1 MTQAQGSSNT
11 PKPNLIFRD
20 GCSDCAQREVTLP
33 EQLPVVGDDFDWLLR
48 DYDGFRFFMLEE
60 LAARFPERRTW
71 TPADMEVVIVEALS
85 VVLDQLS
92 DMLDRTQAEAFLE
105 TARQP
110 ESVRRL
116 LAMIGFDA
124 VAMAPDATVIPD
136 ATGPVS
142 ETDTQKHARLQKFHS
157 ALQQFMSEYTQA
169 IEEMTPLQ
177 QANLNAFV
185 ADSENSDAA
194 VLNAVQLFLDNAPE
208 FVTRARNFALTRY
221 WNAYPSAMDAARS
234 AGPRAIHTQKRMV
247 TTQDYAERLED
258 HPLVLHGH
266 TFGRWTGSWN
276 TLYSAV
282 VLQNNIQLDEPLNG
296 VTLGSAEKL
305 SLLQNEVDTFYRQI
319 DIESPDWSAEPT
331 PRTVIRPYLDAYRMA
346 AQEVFLVDAEPV
358 GINITLSIRIAENY
372 FQSEIRRVVF
382 ATLGNG
388 LGGFFEAG
396 RLRFGQDLYGS
407 DIIEAVMALDGV
419 KVVCLNRFKRV
430 GKRYP
435 DQADF
440 GRIKL
445 EGLEIAVCD
454 NNPQQPQRGI
464 LRLTLHGGRRG

>member
-1 MTQAQGSSNT
+1 MVQSLQSNT
-11 PKPNLIFRD
+11 PIPKLFFRD
-20 GCSDCAQREVTLP
+20 GCSDCAERKVELP
-33 EQLPVVGDDFDWLLR
+33 EQLPAVGDDFDWLLR
-48 DYDGFRFFMLEE
+48 DYDGFRLFMLEE
-60 LAARFPERRTW
+60 LAARFPERRMW
-71 TPADMEVVIVEALS
+71 TPADMEVVIIETLS

-92 DMLDRTQAEAFLE
+92 DMLDRSQAEAFLE

-124 VAMAPDATVIPD
+124 VAMAPDAAVIPD
-136 ATGPVS
+136 ATGS
-142 ETDTQKHARLQKFHS
+142 EGETTTEQHNRLQRFHS
-157 ALQQFMSEYTQA
+157 ALQMFMTDYPQA
-169 IEEMTPLQ
+169 IEEMTALQ
-177 QANLNAFV
+177 QANLNVFV
-185 ADSENSDAA
+185 ADIENTDAM
-194 VLNAVQLFLDNAPE
+194 VLQAVQLFLDNAPE
-208 FVTRARNFALTRY
+208 FVKRARNLALTRY
-221 WNAYPSAMDAARS
+221 WNAYPTAMDVARS

-247 TTQDYAERLED
+247 TTQDYAERMED

-266 TFGRWTGSWN
+266 AFGRWTGSWN

-282 VLQNNIQLDEPLNG
+282 VMQNNIQLDEPLND

-305 SLLQNEVDTFYRQI
+305 LLLQNEVDTLYRQI
-319 DIESPDWSAEPT
+319 NIEIPNWSVEPT
-331 PRTVIRPYLDAYRMA
+331 PRTVIRPYLDTYRMA

-358 GINITLSIRIAENY
+358 GINITLSVRIAENY
-372 FQSEIRRVVF
+372 FQSEVRHVVF
-382 ATLGNG
+382 ATLGNE

-396 RLRFGQDLYGS
+396 GLRFGQDLYGS

-445 EGLEIAVCD
+445 DGLEIAVCD
-454 NNPQQPQRGI
+454 NNPQKPQRGI
-464 LRLTLHGGRRG
+464 LRLTLHGGQRG

>member
-1 MTQAQGSSNT
+1 MVQSLQSNT
-11 PKPNLIFRD
+11 PIPNLFFRD
-20 GCSDCAQREVTLP
+20 GCSDCAERKVELP
-33 EQLPVVGDDFDWLLR
+33 EQLPAVGDDFDWLLR
-48 DYDGFRFFMLEE
+48 DYDGFRLFMLEE
-60 LAARFPERRTW
+60 LAARFPERRIW
-71 TPADMEVVIVEALS
+71 TPADMEVVIIETLS

-92 DMLDRTQAEAFLE
+92 DMLDRAQAEAFLE

-124 VAMAPDATVIPD
+124 VAMAPDAAVIPD
-136 ATGPVS
+136 ATGPVG
-142 ETDTQKHARLQKFHS
+142 ETTTEQHTRLQRFHS
-157 ALQQFMSEYTQA
+157 ALQLFMTDYLQA
-169 IEEMTPLQ
+169 IEEMTALQ
-177 QANLNAFV
+177 QANLNVFV
-185 ADSENSDAA
+185 ADIENTDAT
-194 VLNAVQLFLDNAPE
+194 VLQAVQLFLDNAPE
-208 FVTRARNFALTRY
+208 FVKRARNLALTRY
-221 WNAYPSAMDAARS
+221 WNAYPYAMDAARS

-247 TTQDYAERLED
+247 TTQDYAERMED

-266 TFGRWTGSWN
+266 AFGRWTGSWN

-282 VLQNNIQLDEPLNG
+282 VMKNNVQLDEPLND
-296 VTLGSAEKL
+296 VTLGSVEKL
-305 SLLQNEVDTFYRQI
+305 SLIQNEVDTLYRQI
-319 DIESPDWSAEPT
+319 DIETPNWSVEPT
-331 PRTVIRPYLDAYRMA
+331 PRTVIRPYLDTYRMA

-372 FQSEIRRVVF
+372 FQSEVRHVVF
-382 ATLGNG
+382 ATLGNK

-445 EGLEIAVCD
+445 DGLEIAVCD
-454 NNPQQPQRGI
+454 NNPQKPQRGI
-464 LRLTLHGGRRG
+464 LRLTLHGGQRG

>member
-1 MTQAQGSSNT
+1 MVQSLQSNT
-11 PKPNLIFRD
+11 PIPSLYFRD
-20 GCSDCAQREVTLP
+20 GCSDCAERKVELP
-33 EQLPVVGDDFDWLLR
+33 EQLPTVGDDFDWLLR
-48 DYDGFRFFMLEE
+48 DYDGFRLFMLEE
-60 LAARFPERRTW
+60 LAARFPERRMW
-71 TPADMEVVIVEALS
+71 TPADMEVVIIETLS

-124 VAMAPDATVIPD
+124 VAMAPDAAVIPD
-136 ATGPVS
+136 ATGFVG
-142 ETDTQKHARLQKFHS
+142 ETPAAQHKRLQKFHL
-157 ALQQFMSEYTQA
+157 ALQLFMTEYPQA
-169 IEEMTPLQ
+169 IEEMTVSQ
-177 QANLNAFV
+177 QANLNVFV
-185 ADSENSDAA
+185 ADIENTDAT
-194 VLNAVQLFLDNAPE
+194 VLQTVQLFLDNAPE
-208 FVTRARNFALTRY
+208 FVKRARNNALTRY
-221 WNAYPSAMDAARS
+221 WNAYPYAMDAARS

-258 HPLVLHGH
+258 HPLVLHSH
-266 TFGRWTGSWN
+266 AFGRWTGSWN

-282 VLQNNIQLDEPLNG
+282 VMQNNIQLDEPLNG

-319 DIESPDWSAEPT
+319 DIETPNWSVEPT
-331 PRTVIRPYLDAYRMA
+331 PRTVIRPYLDTYRMA

-358 GINITLSIRIAENY
+358 GINITLSVRIAENY
-372 FQSEIRRVVF
+372 FQSEVRHVVL
-382 ATLGNG
+382 ATLGNE

-419 KVVCLNRFKRV
+419 RVVCLNRFKRV

-445 EGLEIAVCD
+445 DGLEIAVCD
-454 NNPQQPQRGI
+454 NNPQKPQRGI
-464 LRLTLHGGRRG
+464 LRLTLHGGQRG